1 MHGIEILCL
10 LLHKKISM
18 MIQIGDKVRFLNSV
32 GGGVVKAFKDKN
44 MVLVEDENGFDFPV
58 TANECVVV
66 GSGDASLRQGRIT
79 ADKSP
84 VKSAVTIKQPPAV
97 APKPRAIEE
106 TPGGERLNVFVAYL
120 PLDSKALM
128 QTAYEAYFI
137 NESNYWLYA
146 SYLFRSNNS
155 YTVRFHGLIE
165 PNTKIFM
172 EEFPKEDLIGMER
185 ICIQITAFK
194 QGKPFSLKDA
204 FSIELRIDTVKF
216 YKLHCFLENDYFD
229 EPALIFP
236 VIQNDMAE
244 RTLFVQAAELR
255 ESMMQKKQ
263 DDARQPKPT
272 VAKRANTEPQVV
284 EVDLHINQLLDNTN
298 GMSAADILK
307 HQLTVFHDTLK
318 QYAGQKGRQIV
329 FIHGKGEG
337 VLRTAIEKE
346 LRTRYKTY
354 TFQDASFQEY
364 GFGATLIKIR

>member
-1 MHGIEILCL
+1 
-10 LLHKKISM
+10 
-18 MIQIGDKVRFLNSV
+18 
-32 GGGVVKAFKDKN
+32 
-44 MVLVEDENGFDFPV
+44 
-58 TANECVVV
+58 
-66 GSGDASLRQGRIT
+66 
-79 ADKSP
+79 
-84 VKSAVTIKQPPAV
+84 
-97 APKPRAIEE
+97 
-106 TPGGERLNVFVAYL
+106 
-120 PLDSKALM
+120 
-128 QTAYEAYFI
+128 
-137 NESNYWLYA
+137 
-146 SYLFRSNNS
+146 
-155 YTVRFHGLIE
+155 
-165 PNTKIFM
+165 M
-172 EEFPKEDLIGMER
+172 EEFPKEDLIGMEH
-185 ICIQITAFK
+185 ICVQITAFK

-236 VIQNDMAE
+236 VIQNDIAE

-263 DDARQPKPT
+263 DDAKQPKST